1 MIHINTTFNHNP
13 LTNNKCKI
21 AQKKKKFPCTY
32 FCSYL
37 EGPDAGKEPLRLE
50 VEEDEEGVGV
60 VRHLVAHAAAAH
72 AVPLAEV
79 PQEHQQG
86 TDAAVE
92 FLKIQ
97 PFYNSQS
104 FKKPGLL
111 LFKIRFFCS
120 IFPLPD

>member
-1 MIHINTTFNHNP
+1 MP
-13 LTNNKCKI
+13 
-21 AQKKKKFPCTY
+21 P
-32 FCSYL
+32 YL
-37 EGPDAGKEPLRLE
+37 ECLDAGKEPLGLE
-50 VEEDEEGVGV
+50 VKEDEEGVGV

-79 PQEHQQG
+79 PQEHQEG

-111 LFKIRFFCS
+111 LFKIRFLFS

>member
-1 MIHINTTFNHNP
+1 MQNCT
-13 LTNNKCKI
+13 
-21 AQKKKKFPCTY
+21 KKEEISLYIF
-32 FCSYL
+32 FSYL
-37 EGPDAGKEPLRLE
+37 EGLDAGKEPLRLE

-79 PQEHQQG
+79 PQEHQEG

-111 LFKIRFFCS
+111 LFKIRFLFS